1 MVARVDWYLFPL
13 DRQFVV
19 WDYMILQIGILQMEI
34 LCQTFNYLATDQRIR
49 RLTLCLAHIMFNSLI
64 ERISGS
70 VLIVST
76 Y

>member
-1 MVARVDWYLFPL
+1 MVARFDWYLFPL

-34 LCQTFNYLATDQRIR
+34 LWQTFNYLATDQRIR

-70 VLIVST
+70 VSIVST

>member
-19 WDYMILQIGILQMEI
+19 WDYMILQTGILQMKI
-34 LCQTFNYLATDQRIR
+34 LWQTFNYLATDQRIR
-49 RLTLCLAHIMFNSLI
+49 RLTLCLSHIMFHSLI